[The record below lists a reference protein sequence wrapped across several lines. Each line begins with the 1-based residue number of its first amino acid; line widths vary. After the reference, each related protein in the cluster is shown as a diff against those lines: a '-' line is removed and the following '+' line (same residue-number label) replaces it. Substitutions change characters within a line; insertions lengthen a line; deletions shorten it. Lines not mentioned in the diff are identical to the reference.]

1 MAPPRVVVDTNVWV
15 SAFLNPRGY
24 PARLILRWRAGDLRV
39 VTSPPLLDELAR
51 VLARPRLQRVRPF
64 TDTEARLYL
73 LMIQAGAEVV
83 TPTGQLRICRDASD
97 DLVLETALLGRAR
110 YLVSRDAD
118 MIRDLSLV
126 RLFAKPGVRIATVQQ
141 FLRLLASK

>member
-1 MAPPRVVVDTNVWV
+1 M
-15 SAFLNPRGY
+15 
-24 PARLILRWRAGDLRV
+24 

-51 VLARPRLQRVRPF
+51 VLARPRLQRARPF
-64 TDTEARLYL
+64 TDTEAHLYL

-97 DLVLETALLGRAR
+97 DLVLETALLGRAK

-118 MIRDLSLV
+118 MTRDLSLV
-126 RLFAKPGVRIATVQQ
+126 RLFARRRVRITTVQQ